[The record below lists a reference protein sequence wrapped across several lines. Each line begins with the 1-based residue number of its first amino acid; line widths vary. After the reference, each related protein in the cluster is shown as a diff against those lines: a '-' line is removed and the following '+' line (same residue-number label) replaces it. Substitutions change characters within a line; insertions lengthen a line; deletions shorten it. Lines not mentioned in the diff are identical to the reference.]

1 MFSPQ
6 GPSARELAMQA
17 LSSVEGGYDLLA
29 PKFDHTP
36 FRTPGGVLDAAAG
49 ALRPLGPFGPGL
61 DVCCGTGAGMRVLT
75 SVCQGRLTGVDFSA
89 GMLAQARRAH
99 PDVQWVRADVRAA
112 PFTAA
117 FDLAVSFGALGHFL
131 PAERPALF
139 AGVYRA
145 LRPGGVFAFPLGAP
159 AAGHLTLVL
168 GSSRVRPGHAGSQCP
183 LAAPVR
189 HVLPDLP
196 AARGLQRP
204 DSSRVHRHDR
214 PLDGSWHGQGRQ
226 PAVPARPRAQSR
238 HALTAA
244 YAAVREPE
252 VASITEGNFSHSGQV
267 NVSPI
272 PCSAWNW
279 MIADGWRAD
288 RPFMGSQGLL
298 DRPAW
303 RRRW

>member
-1 MFSPQ
+1 
-6 GPSARELAMQA
+6 MQA

-36 FRTPGGVLDAAAG
+36 FRTPDGVLDAAAG

-61 DVCCGTGAGMRVLT
+61 DVCCGTGAAMRVLT

-99 PDVQWVRADVRAA
+99 PDAQWVRADVRAA

-159 AAGHLTLVL
+159 LPVTSRWYWALLGFDLAMRVRNVLWRPQFVMYYRTCPLYAVGDDLTASGFTVTTVPLTALGRRADGSPRYRLVL
-168 GSSRVRPGHAGSQCP
+168 ARRPAQVRP
-183 LAAPVR
+183 
-189 HVLPDLP
+189 
-196 AARGLQRP
+196 
-204 DSSRVHRHDR
+204 
-214 PLDGSWHGQGRQ
+214 
-226 PAVPARPRAQSR
+226 PRAWR
-238 HALTAA
+238 TA
-244 YAAVREPE
+244 
-252 VASITEGNFSHSGQV
+252 
-267 NVSPI
+267 
-272 PCSAWNW
+272 
-279 MIADGWRAD
+279 
-288 RPFMGSQGLL
+288 
-298 DRPAW
+298 
-303 RRRW
+303 